1 MATDAPAKGRRR
13 RDEDAVDRG
22 LAEEYA
28 SLLRGL
34 GAPQGFGQDAD
45 ETAARLRDDRQAIG
59 RARARARGTSV
70 R

>member
-1 MATDAPAKGRRR
+1 MATDGPAKRRRR

-28 SLLRGL
+28 RLLRGL

-45 ETAARLRDDRQAIG
+45 ETAARLRDGGQAVG
-59 RARARARGTSV
+59 RARARARGGLV